1 MGQTF
6 QSVRDRQD
14 HPSGAAPPGT
24 PAGMPVILNS
34 DSDVVTSLEESKKPN
49 IARRALVLYGIAA
62 FVSLIGLADSIYLT
76 VEHLSGR
83 SVRCTIVRGCSEVL
97 SSPYA
102 SVRGVPLALVGAI
115 AYFTVF
121 SLATLAAF
129 GYKSTARL
137 LPIVVGIMFF
147 TTLWLF
153 YLQAFVIKAFC
164 QFCLLSA
171 LVTLVLTVL
180 TFLARRLDRV

>member
-1 MGQTF
+1 
-6 QSVRDRQD
+6 
-14 HPSGAAPPGT
+14 
-24 PAGMPVILNS
+24 MPVLLYS
-34 DSDVVTSLEESKKPN
+34 DSKVVNSLEVSNKPN
-49 IARRALVLYGIAA
+49 QARRALVLYGLAA
-62 FVSLIGLADSIYLT
+62 FVSLIGLVDSIYLT
-76 VEHLSGR
+76 IEHLSGR
-83 SVRCTIVRGCSEVL
+83 SVQCTIIRGCSEVL

-102 SVRGVPLALVGAI
+102 SIRGVPLALLGAI

-129 GYKSTARL
+129 GYKSMARL
-137 LPIVVGIMFF
+137 LPIVVGIMFL

-180 TFLARRLDRV
+180 VVLARRQENQAKV